1 MMPPWF
7 SKMTPRLTYWL
18 TTLIPRSPVMQLSLA
33 FSMISLDAFDSVPA
47 KLTAGIAI
55 IPARTQ
61 NLAMLWLVIEW
72 FFLLV
77 GNGLRCRQ
85 CGGGGVCKPPAQRAM
100 IFHFFGDLG

>member
-18 TTLIPRSPVMQLSLA
+18 ATVISRAPLLPLSLA

-85 CGGGGVCKPPAQRAM
+85 CGGGGGRHSPRQ
-100 IFHFFGDLG
+100 HG

>member
-7 SKMTPRLTYWL
+7 SKITPRLTYWL
-18 TTLIPRSPVMQLSLA
+18 TTLTPRSPVMQLSLA
-33 FSMISLDAFDSVPA
+33 FSTISLDSFDSVPA
-47 KLTAGIAI
+47 KLSAGIAI

-61 NLAMLWLVIEW
+61 NLAMLCLVIEW

-85 CGGGGVCKPPAQRAM
+85 CGGGGGRHSPRQ
-100 IFHFFGDLG
+100 HG